1 MPNRLAGEISPY
13 LLQHQDNPVD
23 WYPWG
28 PEAWQRARAEDKP
41 IFLSIGYSA
50 CHWCHVMERE
60 SFSDPEIAGLL
71 NRWFVCIKV
80 DREERPDL
88 DQLYMNAV
96 QLMTQQG
103 GWPMSVFLTPELRP
117 FYGGTYWPPRPR
129 RGMPG
134 FSQVV
139 QSIAEAWSR
148 RREAAEDMAARLTA
162 ALQPQAEPG
171 GHGQLSRQRLDAS
184 VTKLRQAYDFA
195 HGGFG
200 QRPKFPQPMLIRFLL
215 RVGQRLPSE
224 EAWTMACRSLDRMAR
239 GGIYDHLGGGFARY
253 SVDENWQVPHFEKML
268 YDNALLANAYLD
280 GYLATGDSSYAGVV
294 RETLDYVRR
303 DMTDPAGGF
312 HSTEDAD
319 SEGVEGK
326 YYVWTPG
333 EIRRVLGEARGAR
346 FCELYNVTEEGNFEG
361 GTSILNRPRSLNRLA
376 ADRGEDPAVWEA
388 ELAAARHELLD
399 HRRLRVPP
407 LKDDKILVSWNGLM
421 IEAMARAATVFAVPE
436 YAQTATQAARFLLDQ
451 LRRPDG
457 RLLHCWRQGR
467 ARFDAC
473 LDDYAYLIQALVQL
487 YELDFDESWVETAVE
502 LADLLLQH
510 FTDPETGSFFY
521 TADDHEAL
529 IARTQDWTDSS
540 IPSGNAMAATCL
552 WRLGT
557 LCGRERYLSAAANV
571 LQQGAPLIEQAPL
584 AVGQLLLAAD
594 LACGPVRQILVV
606 GDARRDPTAGAIQ
619 ALRQRFLPHAIVACR
634 HPADGSRGT
643 ALDAAFA
650 GKTALAEPTVYVCQ
664 DATCQAPV
672 AGSEAVLQLWDRLA

>member
-13 LLQHQDNPVD
+13 LLQHQNNPVD

-60 SFSDPEIAGLL
+60 SFSDPEIAELL

-129 RGMPG
+129 MGMPG
-134 FSQVV
+134 FSQIV
-139 QSIAEAWSR
+139 QAIADAWSQ

-162 ALQPQAEPG
+162 ALQPEAEPG
-171 GHGQLSRQRLDAS
+171 ARGQLSRERLDGT
-184 VTKLRQAYDFA
+184 VVKLRQAYDFA

-200 QRPKFPQPMLIRFLL
+200 HRPKFPQPMLIRFLL
-215 RVGQRLPSE
+215 RVGQRPASE
-224 EAWTMACRSLDRMAR
+224 EARTMACRSLDRMAG

-280 GYLATGDSSYAGVV
+280 GYLATGDSSYARVV

-326 YYVWTPG
+326 FYVWTPG
-333 EIRRVLGEARGAR
+333 EIHRILGEARGTR
-346 FCELYNVTEEGNFEG
+346 FCELYNVTEQGNFEQ
-361 GTSILNRPRSLNRLA
+361 GTSILNRPRPLARVA
-376 ADRGEDPAVWEA
+376 ADRGEDPAVWET
-388 ELAAARHELLD
+388 EMAAARQQLLAA
-399 HRRLRVPP
+399 RQLRVRPH
-407 LKDDKILVSWNGLM
+407 KDDKILVSWNSLM
-421 IEAMARAATVFAVPE
+421 IQAMARAATVLNMPE
-436 YAQTATQAARFLLDQ
+436 YGQAATRAARFLLDE

-457 RLLHCWRQGR
+457 RLMHCWRQGH
-467 ARFDAC
+467 ARFNAY
-473 LDDYAYLIQALVQL
+473 LDDYAYLIQALVHL

-502 LADLLLQH
+502 LADLVLQH
-510 FTDPETGSFFY
+510 FTDPETGSFFF
-521 TADDHEAL
+521 TADDHEPL
-529 IARTQDWTDSS
+529 IARTRDWTDSS
-540 IPSGNAMAATCL
+540 VPSGNAMAATCL
-552 WRLGT
+552 WSLGT
-557 LCGRERYLSAAANV
+557 LCGREDYLTAAGNV

-594 LACGPVRQILVV
+594 LACGPLRQILIV
-606 GDARRDPTAGAIQ
+606 GDPGREPTATALRN
-619 ALRQRFLPHAIVACR
+619 LRQRFLPHAIVACR
-634 HPADGSRGT
+634 SPAAPVRGT

-650 GKTALAEPTVYVCQ
+650 GKTALAEPTVYVCE
-664 DATCQAPV
+664 DATCHAPV
-672 AGSEAVLQLWDRLA
+672 AGYEAVLQLWDQLA